1 MPSRPRSRRAL
12 GAVLLAALVV
22 LVGAITGAAAPQP
35 GISAVVA
42 GPTAGHV
49 RLTVDVPSRAGAVPG
64 PEAFSVSVRGAPLPV
79 RAEPVLSGRLA
90 MGLVVDASE
99 AGSAVLQS
107 GLSGLADFAL
117 ALAPTTRSV
126 LVTDTTPPRLLAP
139 LTVGPTGIVEALNT
153 VQAGGARQTAVAL
166 QQAVQQLPTDPTEP
180 RLLVLYTSAADA
192 GEPAA
197 DLVARLNAAGVV
209 LAVVGVLTAEQA
221 ALDYWA
227 RASAGTGGVAVNAA
241 PTEIMPAFESL
252 AATLRNRF
260 LLSIQE
266 PSALPAQ
273 LAVRAET
280 SSGPLTTSVL
290 VPAPARLRIASSPP
304 ILVALGA
311 LLIVLL
317 ATGAVAVVRLRSE
330 KASGWGRLAPRD
342 AQPPTPAAADAR
354 DAQPPT
360 PAAADARSR
369 PSRASSPPAPAP
381 RPAAAPR
388 PVPSPRPVPAPN
400 GVGTPWPATPPPSP
414 ARPPGTAPDGAPPP
428 RPTPTGGPTSSHAD
442 AEPPVP
448 ASTAPPRT
456 TWNLPAPLS
465 QVLVREEL
473 LAQLAATVAA
483 GGPALLRDVDGGIGT
498 GASTAMIEFAHLH
511 HADYDIAWW
520 VPAQDP
526 DLIPDR
532 LAELAEVLGL
542 ARPSDPAE
550 QAMARL
556 FAALRERDRWLLAF
570 DDADSPHAVARFL
583 PEGPGHTMITSPDP
597 SWADVA
603 TTVAVPAF
611 SRAESVAL
619 LTARHCEPEDSA
631 QLAAVLEDRPV
642 AIDLAGALL
651 AETGMDVDT
660 FLGCLAERRAVG
672 DDPSIATWQVAFD
685 RLAHDDK
692 TAFALL
698 TMVAWLGAAP
708 VPLTLLLEHP
718 DIGPAFGTDPDDFV
732 ERLAVL
738 HHRGM
743 AQVSADAVQLHRMPA
758 ALLVNR
764 TGADQGWAARAVRLL
779 RAAAPEPPSYD
790 SATWPAWRRLL
801 PHVLTTTD
809 PARAL
814 DEVAV
819 EVVWLLGR
827 AGSYLAAR
835 GQPRAARA
843 LLEDAYELGRRR
855 LGEQHPETVAS
866 AQELAADL
874 HELGMHDQARAL
886 LQA

>member
-1 MPSRPRSRRAL
+1 
-12 GAVLLAALVV
+12 
-22 LVGAITGAAAPQP
+22 
-35 GISAVVA
+35 
-42 GPTAGHV
+42 
-49 RLTVDVPSRAGAVPG
+49 
-64 PEAFSVSVRGAPLPV
+64 
-79 RAEPVLSGRLA
+79 
-90 MGLVVDASE
+90 
-99 AGSAVLQS
+99 
-107 GLSGLADFAL
+107 
-117 ALAPTTRSV
+117 
-126 LVTDTTPPRLLAP
+126 
-139 LTVGPTGIVEALNT
+139 
-153 VQAGGARQTAVAL
+153 
-166 QQAVQQLPTDPTEP
+166 
-180 RLLVLYTSAADA
+180 
-192 GEPAA
+192 
-197 DLVARLNAAGVV
+197 
-209 LAVVGVLTAEQA
+209 
-221 ALDYWA
+221 
-227 RASAGTGGVAVNAA
+227 
-241 PTEIMPAFESL
+241 MPAFETL
-252 AATLRNRF
+252 AAALRNRF
-260 LLSIQE
+260 LLSIPE

-280 SSGPLTTSVL
+280 SSGPLATSVL

-317 ATGAVAVVRLRSE
+317 AAGAVAVVRLRSE
-330 KASGWGRLAPRD
+330 KASGRGRLAPPD
-342 AQPPTPAAADAR
+342 AQPPTPAA
-354 DAQPPT
+354 T
-360 PAAADARSR
+360 DARSR
-369 PSRASSPPAPAP
+369 PSRASSPPTPRP

-400 GVGTPWPATPPPSP
+400 GVATPWPATPPPSP

-428 RPTPTGGPTSSHAD
+428 RPTPAGGPTPSHAD
-442 AEPPVP
+442 AESPVP

-473 LAQLAATVAA
+473 LAQLGATVAA

-550 QAMARL
+550 QAMAGL
-556 FAALRERDRWLLAF
+556 FAALRERGRWLLAF

-583 PEGPGHTMITSPDP
+583 PEGPGHAMITSADP

-619 LTARHCEPEDSA
+619 LTARHCEPEDAA

-651 AETGMDVDT
+651 AETGMGVDT

-685 RLAHDDK
+685 RLAHDDPA
-692 TAFALL
+692 AFALL

-718 DIGPAFGTDPDDFV
+718 DIGPAFGSDPDDFV

-758 ALLVNR
+758 ALLVDR

-843 LLEDAYELGRRR
+843 LLEDAYELGLRR